1 MWLHRNGLNIF
12 NLKTVKKQTKKNMF
26 CWTSSSVGSEPLDGV
41 ANMSKSD
48 ILRGIITEK
57 LSTAA
62 REILA
67 VVERTIADYEEEVA
81 GFRQEIDRQR
91 RLLELLQPRVKL
103 ERRELTPELHSCDVL
118 MEASLEENEHHTQQS
133 DILCPDV
140 KDTVNSGLPVYDN
153 VDEEGVEMPFV
164 QPDTSSTQHEEHL
177 KEPDHQIPFETKRP
191 SKALTGGTQTLPN
204 FRIRILEDSQTEVL
218 SNLVF
223 KKCPVQDL
231 RCPPGLQEDDFLELL
246 RSAFPQLGSDEPLDF
261 FTSSTNRRLQ
271 PLQVEPRTPEVIYK
285 AIKTAGSSA
294 LYIRPKKQ
302 DDNSRSNPA
311 TPSADGAK
319 YIKRVKYNDAK
330 TPIDFRIRI
339 LEDSQIDTL
348 SNTVFKKCPMQNL
361 TCPRGLQED
370 DFLELLRS
378 TFPQLGSDEPL
389 DFLISSSHR
398 KLQLLQ
404 IEPRTPEVI
413 YNAINAVGNSAL
425 YIRPK
430 TGKEEEKTLHSLQT
444 NVDPVS
450 SDAEALRSVKAKL
463 LSSSPTQHDDDT
475 TVDVLATN
483 STSENQDLRTEED
496 VSDSEVNSSD
506 GMNEDE
512 MLDGDDDW
520 KPDPKPQLPKTKKEK
535 QTKKKQVAK
544 CWIKRFKGKISCKV
558 CGVEYTHLASLM
570 RHIWSHVDEP
580 QSVCGVCGKTL
591 ESVEKLKEHLQN
603 YQKTYKCLICGKSF
617 YSRKSF
623 RSHVS
628 FHTAN
633 KLFKC
638 NVCSKTFPRMSALRI
653 HRSIH
658 GEEKLYQCDIC
669 PKSFGLKGQ
678 LTAHTKTHTRKER
691 YHCKICGKSVSD
703 RRALSRHKLTHTGE
717 RQYCCHICGKQFRLQ
732 WSLKSHEKIHTARDQ
747 PYLCHICCK
756 TFTTNQTLKAH
767 LRTHS
772 NEKPFVCVTCNKGF
786 VSNGEL
792 KKHLRVHSGEAPYGC
807 TICGRF
813 FKQRAALNS
822 HVKIHA
828 GIKQF
833 VCEIC
838 GKACSRKAHLKIHMR
853 IHNGERPYQCTLCE
867 KAFTQSHCL
876 KSHMKIHQPEEH
888 KSDTQSTL

>member
-1 MWLHRNGLNIF
+1 
-12 NLKTVKKQTKKNMF
+12 MF
-26 CWTSSSVGSEPLDGV
+26 CWTSSSGGSEPLDSV

-103 ERRELTPELHSCDVL
+103 ERTELHSCDVL
-118 MEASLEENEHHTQQS
+118 MEASLEENEHHMQQS
-133 DILCPDV
+133 DV
-140 KDTVNSGLPVYDN
+140 KDTVISGLPVYDN
-153 VDEEGVEMPFV
+153 VEEEGVEMPFV
-164 QPDTSSTQHEEHL
+164 QPDTSSTQHEEQL
-177 KEPDHQIPFETKRP
+177 KEPDHQIPFEVKRP

-204 FRIRILEDSQTEVL
+204 FRIRILEDSQTEIL

-246 RSAFPQLGSDEPLDF
+246 RSTFPQLGSDEPLDF

-311 TPSADGAK
+311 TPSADRAK

-348 SNTVFKKCPMQNL
+348 SNTVFKKCPVQNL

-378 TFPQLGSDEPL
+378 TFPQLGSEEHL
-389 DFLISSSHR
+389 DFLISSSHKR
-398 KLQLLQ
+398 LQLLQ
-404 IEPRTPEVI
+404 IEPRTPEAI

-444 NVDPVS
+444 NVDPPS
-450 SDAEALRSVKAKL
+450 SDTEALRSVKAKL
-463 LSSSPTQHDDDT
+463 LSSPTQHDDDT

-496 VSDSEVNSSD
+496 ASDSEVNSSD

-520 KPDPKPQLPKTKKEK
+520 KPDPKLQLPKRKKEK

-544 CWIKRFKGKISCKV
+544 CWIKRFKGKVSCKV
-558 CGVEYTHLASLM
+558 CGVGYTHLASLM
-570 RHIWSHVDEP
+570 RHIWSHVGEP

-591 ESVEKLKEHLQN
+591 DSVEKLKDHLQN
-603 YQKTYKCLICGKSF
+603 YQKTYKCSICGKSF
-617 YSRKSF
+617 YSRKSL

-658 GEEKLYQCDIC
+658 VQEKLYQCDIC
-669 PKSFGLKGQ
+669 PKSFVLKGQ

-691 YHCKICGKSVSD
+691 YHCKICGKSVAD

-732 WSLKSHEKIHTARDQ
+732 WSLKTHEKIHTARDQ

-767 LRTHS
+767 LKTHS

-786 VSNGEL
+786 VSNSEL

-876 KSHMKIHQPEEH
+876 KSHMKTHQPEEH
-888 KSDTQSTL
+888 KSATQSTL

>member
-12 NLKTVKKQTKKNMF
+12 NIKTVKKQTKKNMF

-133 DILCPDV
+133 DV

-153 VDEEGVEMPFV
+153 VEEEEVEMPFV

-398 KLQLLQ
+398 RLQLLQ

-653 HRSIH
+653 HRLIH

-703 RRALSRHKLTHTGE
+703 HRALSRHKLTHTGE

-732 WSLKSHEKIHTARDQ
+732 WSLKTHEKIHTARDQ

>member
-12 NLKTVKKQTKKNMF
+12 NIKTVKKQTKKNMF

-153 VDEEGVEMPFV
+153 VEEEEVEMPFV

-398 KLQLLQ
+398 RLQLLQ

-463 LSSSPTQHDDDT
+463 LSSPTQHDDDT

-653 HRSIH
+653 HRLIH

-703 RRALSRHKLTHTGE
+703 HRALSRHKLTHTGE

-732 WSLKSHEKIHTARDQ
+732 WSLKTHEKIHTARDQ

>member
-398 KLQLLQ
+398 RLQLLQ

-463 LSSSPTQHDDDT
+463 LSSPTQHDDDT

-653 HRSIH
+653 HRLIH

-732 WSLKSHEKIHTARDQ
+732 WSLKTHEKIHTARDQ

>member
-133 DILCPDV
+133 DV

-398 KLQLLQ
+398 RLQLLQ

-653 HRSIH
+653 HRLIH

-732 WSLKSHEKIHTARDQ
+732 WSLKTHEKIHTARDQ

>member
-103 ERRELTPELHSCDVL
+103 ERR
-118 MEASLEENEHHTQQS
+118 
-133 DILCPDV
+133 DV

-398 KLQLLQ
+398 RLQLLQ

-653 HRSIH
+653 HRLIH

-732 WSLKSHEKIHTARDQ
+732 WSLKTHEKIHTARDQ

>member
-463 LSSSPTQHDDDT
+463 LSSPTQHDDDT

>member
-133 DILCPDV
+133 DV

>member
-1 MWLHRNGLNIF
+1 
-12 NLKTVKKQTKKNMF
+12 MF

-118 MEASLEENEHHTQQS
+118 MEASLEENEHHTQQP

-153 VDEEGVEMPFV
+153 VEEEEVEMPFV

-177 KEPDHQIPFETKRP
+177 KEPDHQIPFEAKRP

-246 RSAFPQLGSDEPLDF
+246 RSTFPQLGSDEPLDF

-330 TPIDFRIRI
+330 TPIDFRICI
-339 LEDSQIDTL
+339 LGDSQIDTL
-348 SNTVFKKCPMQNL
+348 SNTVFKKCPVQNL

-398 KLQLLQ
+398 RLQLLQ

-496 VSDSEVNSSD
+496 ASDSEVNSSD

-535 QTKKKQVAK
+535 QTKKKQLAK

-558 CGVEYTHLASLM
+558 CGVGYTHLASLM

-591 ESVEKLKEHLQN
+591 DSVEKLKEHLQN

-658 GEEKLYQCDIC
+658 VEEKLYQCDIC

>member
-1 MWLHRNGLNIF
+1 
-12 NLKTVKKQTKKNMF
+12 MF
-26 CWTSSSVGSEPLDGV
+26 CWTSSSGGSEPLDGV

-67 VVERTIADYEEEVA
+67 VVERTIVDYEEEVA

-103 ERRELTPELHSCDVL
+103 ERT
-118 MEASLEENEHHTQQS
+118 
-133 DILCPDV
+133 DV
-140 KDTVNSGLPVYDN
+140 KDTVISGLPVYDN
-153 VDEEGVEMPFV
+153 VEEEGVEMPFV
-164 QPDTSSTQHEEHL
+164 QPDTSSTQHEEQL
-177 KEPDHQIPFETKRP
+177 KEPGHQIPFEVKRP

-204 FRIRILEDSQTEVL
+204 FRIRILEDSQTEIL

-223 KKCPVQDL
+223 KKCPV
-231 RCPPGLQEDDFLELL
+231 
-246 RSAFPQLGSDEPLDF
+246 
-261 FTSSTNRRLQ
+261 
-271 PLQVEPRTPEVIYK
+271 
-285 AIKTAGSSA
+285 
-294 LYIRPKKQ
+294 
-302 DDNSRSNPA
+302 
-311 TPSADGAK
+311 
-319 YIKRVKYNDAK
+319 
-330 TPIDFRIRI
+330 
-339 LEDSQIDTL
+339 
-348 SNTVFKKCPMQNL
+348 QNL

-378 TFPQLGSDEPL
+378 TFPQLGSEEPL
-389 DFLISSSHR
+389 DFLISSSHKR
-398 KLQLLQ
+398 LQLLQ
-404 IEPRTPEVI
+404 IEPRTPEAI

-444 NVDPVS
+444 NVDPPS

-463 LSSSPTQHDDDT
+463 LSSPTQHDDDT

-496 VSDSEVNSSD
+496 ASDSEVNSSD

-520 KPDPKPQLPKTKKEK
+520 KPDPKPQLPKRKKEK

-544 CWIKRFKGKISCKV
+544 CWIKRFKGKVSCKV
-558 CGVEYTHLASLM
+558 CGVGYTHLASLM

-591 ESVEKLKEHLQN
+591 DSVEKLKDHLQN
-603 YQKTYKCLICGKSF
+603 YQKTYKCSICGKSF
-617 YSRKSF
+617 YSRNSL

-658 GEEKLYQCDIC
+658 VQEKLYQCDIC
-669 PKSFGLKGQ
+669 PKSFVLKGQ

-691 YHCKICGKSVSD
+691 YHCKICGKSVAD

-717 RQYCCHICGKQFRLQ
+717 RQYCCHVCGKQFRLQ
-732 WSLKSHEKIHTARDQ
+732 WSLKTHEKIHTARDQ

-767 LRTHS
+767 LKTHS

-876 KSHMKIHQPEEH
+876 KSHMKTHQPEEH
-888 KSDTQSTL
+888 KSATQSTL